1 MRYPL
6 ARRAPFA
13 HPLRAAILAEVAD
26 RPGQT
31 ASALAIRLGSDWK
44 TVAHHARVLTEL
56 GHLDERV
63 DNGRRLF
70 FPREGSPET
79 KGVLAAASAHTA
91 ARVLGRVLE
100 RPGVTVPELG
110 AGLGV
115 PESTLRWHVQR
126 LRERGLVARAGA
138 GLTVPPSAR
147 EHVRDALGVRG
158 PDAE

>member
-1 MRYPL
+1 MRYPI

-13 HPLRAAILAEVAD
+13 HPLRAAILGEVAE

-56 GHLDERV
+56 GHLDARV

-70 FPREGSPET
+70 FPREGTPAT

-110 AGLGV
+110 EGLGV
-115 PESTLRWHVQR
+115 PESTLRWHLQR

-138 GLTVPPSAR
+138 GLAVPPAAR

-158 PDAE
+158 GGAE